1 MATLKLEIVTPEE
14 KIYSEDVEM
23 VTLPGSEGEL
33 GVYPKHVPLLTTLV
47 PGELRVLKNGRETA
61 MAIGEGF
68 VEIKAD
74 AVSVLTDM
82 ALESEKIDIA
92 TAEAA
97 VERAKAAM
105 KEDQTARTGGCHS
118 SVAAKS
124 ACPVARQTPPPPR
137 VNEGRSFRAKS
148 RNPVALSFGLQRG
161 ILRLRFAPLRMTS
174 PDILGIIAGNGVY
187 PRLLADGARRAGV
200 EKIVAAAFTDETD
213 PVLERHVNVLEW
225 MRVGQLGRL
234 LKFFRSQDIHHA
246 IMAGQIA
253 PKNLFDLRPDLKALM
268 LLGKLKE
275 RNAESIFAA
284 IADELAKV
292 EVDLLPATT
301 FLEDSLA
308 RPGLIA
314 GPKLSPRQEHDVE
327 LGWNAAKEIARLDI
341 GQTIII
347 KNGTIVAVEALEGTN
362 EAIKRGGTLAREGAV
377 MVKVSKPNQDMRFDV
392 PVIGVETVR
401 IAAESGVRVIAVE
414 AGKTLLLERDAV
426 IALANGSNMS
436 VVAR

>member
-1 MATLKLEIVTPEE
+1 LA
-14 KIYSEDVEM
+14 
-23 VTLPGSEGEL
+23 
-33 GVYPKHVPLLTTLV
+33 
-47 PGELRVLKNGRETA
+47 
-61 MAIGEGF
+61 
-68 VEIKAD
+68 
-74 AVSVLTDM
+74 
-82 ALESEKIDIA
+82 
-92 TAEAA
+92 
-97 VERAKAAM
+97 
-105 KEDQTARTGGCHS
+105 Q
-118 SVAAKS
+118 
-124 ACPVARQTPPPPR
+124 
-137 VNEGRSFRAKS
+137 
-148 RNPVALSFGLQRG
+148 
-161 ILRLRFAPLRMTS
+161 APLHA
-174 PDILGIIAGNGVY
+174 LGIIAGNGVY
-187 PRLLADGARRAGV
+187 PRLLADGARKAGV
-200 EKIVAAAFTDETD
+200 KKIVAAAFTGETD
-213 PVLERHVNVLEW
+213 PTLEHHVELVEW

-234 LKFFRSQDIHHA
+234 LKFFRSQGIHHA

-284 IADELAKV
+284 IADELAKID
-292 EVDLLPATT
+292 VDLLPATT

-308 RPGLIA
+308 QPGPIA
-314 GPKLSPRQEHDVE
+314 GPKLSSRQEHDVE

-347 KNGTIVAVEALEGTN
+347 KNGTILAVEALEGTN

-426 IALANGSNMS
+426 IGLANGSNMS